1 MDRGE
6 GLASMSRS
14 PTRRTSDQLVAAA
27 VALYSVVVL
36 IGFVILIIRA
46 VPESSIPTLAALG
59 GFLGS
64 VATLLMALAEWFVQ
78 KDEATANNDDRL

>member
-1 MDRGE
+1 MVGSE
-6 GLASMSRS
+6 GLVSMSRS

-27 VALYSVVVL
+27 IALYSVVVL

-59 GFLGS
+59 GFLAS
-64 VATLLMALAEWFVQ
+64 VGTLLMALAEWLAR
-78 KDEATANNDDRL
+78 KDEAATDDGRL